1 MANNNVYEI
10 NINLN
15 GASAGESDTGNTTA
29 DGATAG
35 GDGGVSFG
43 KNVTKAY
50 IAKKILD
57 PVAKA
62 TIQYYTERVGMFSGS
77 QNLQDKV
84 DYAKRIVGEVGSIV
98 GSTVAGAV
106 AFGPAGAVVGAVA
119 GAIGVGIG
127 YAVQRADYEWNA
139 GIDAVNV
146 RYAQQR
152 QGYSFNRSRQNA

>member
-1 MANNNVYEI
+1 MANNVYEI

-15 GASAGESDTGNTTA
+15 GASSGESDAGEANA

-43 KNVTKAY
+43 KNITKAY

-57 PVAKA
+57 PVTKA
-62 TIQYYTERVGMFSGS
+62 TVQYYTERVGMFRGS

-84 DYAKRIVGEVGSIV
+84 DYAKRIVGDIGSVV
-98 GSTVAGAV
+98 GSTFTGAV
-106 AFGPAGAVVGAVA
+106 AFGPAGAAVGALA
-119 GAIGVGIG
+119 GVIGVGIG

-146 RYAQQR
+146 RYEQQR
-152 QGYSFNRSRQNA
+152 QGYIFNRSRQNA